1 MHVLLSKVVESHP
14 RHDAEEGG
22 GRSVRPWFERSTV
35 LRTHAQRLG
44 ECSADERG
52 QPVREYWLRA
62 FTNDTFIEHAESVMS
77 PDGTFDLQGIS
88 PGTVSLAAMFATVHG
103 ETPVTLAPGQELDGV
118 RIVLS
123 RGQMHAN

>member
-1 MHVLLSKVVESHP
+1 MLRDVAAGARVELRLPSTGRIRGVV
-14 RHDAEEGG
+14 
-22 GRSVRPWFERSTV
+22 V
-35 LRTHAQRLG
+35 
-44 ECSADERG
+44 DERG

-62 FTNDTFIEHAESVMS
+62 FTNDTFTEHAESVMS

-88 PGTVSLAAMFATVHG
+88 PETVSLAAMFATVHG